1 MEAKNLTSEQVHAYE
16 ALNINP
22 TNRIIISLDG
32 GGIRGILT
40 LQLLKKIEEIAGLK
54 LNQFCDLFAGTSTG
68 AIIAGLM
75 AFGLSAEEIE
85 RLYIQLVTK
94 VFQKRSILANRYV
107 NPPAYSKN
115 NYRQALK
122 EVLGDH
128 TLKDACAKSNVDI
141 FITAKDIT
149 DNEETYFTCFNNDGI
164 KGTYQNALLRT
175 VLEATMSAPTYFNP
189 LERFIDGGT
198 TTYNNP
204 SLAALMEAIRY
215 DGSGKYQLSDI
226 TMFSFGTGRLV
237 KSVLPADGANP
248 HGPDAYFWLNY
259 VMDESSQDAS
269 SMQVDLFRSG
279 MISMDYRRYQI
290 SFDTQALNKLP
301 DKDISALHYTNAS
314 WLRDIQDYDLR
325 NIEMDDVSKFDLM
338 KTVGGAMVS
347 YIMQKNQFKSDL
359 TDPDK
364 KRDCLVTAFENI
376 SRIKD
381 IVEKPEWIDK
391 ING

>member
-1 MEAKNLTSEQVHAYE
+1 MNAKNLTREQLRAYE
-16 ALNINP
+16 ALGIDP
-22 TNRIIISLDG
+22 KNRIIISLDG

-54 LNQFCDLFAGTSTG
+54 INQFCDMLAGTSTG

-75 AFGLSAEEIE
+75 AFGLSAVEIE
-85 RLYIQLVTK
+85 KLYIQLVTK
-94 VFQKRSILANRYV
+94 VFQKRNILANRYI
-107 NPPAYSKN
+107 NPPAYSKT

-122 EVLGDH
+122 EVLENC
-128 TLKDACAKSNVDI
+128 TLKEACLKSNVDI

-149 DNEETYFTCFNNDGI
+149 DNEETYFTCFNNEGL
-164 KGTYQNALLRT
+164 KGTYQDALLRT
-175 VLEATMSAPTYFNP
+175 VMEATMSAPTYFNP

-215 DGSGKYQLSDI
+215 DGNGKYQLPDI
-226 TMFSFGTGRLV
+226 TLFSFGTGRLV
-237 KSVLPADGANP
+237 KSVSPADGTNP

-279 MISMDYRRYQI
+279 MISIDYRRYQI
-290 SFDTQALNKLP
+290 SFDTRALSQLP
-301 DKDISALHYTNAS
+301 DKNISALHFTNAN
-314 WLRDIQDYDLR
+314 WLRDIKDQDLR
-325 NIEMDDVSKFDLM
+325 NIEMDDVGKFDLM
-338 KTVGGAMVS
+338 KIVGEAMVD
-347 YIMQKNQFKSDL
+347 YIMQKNKFKSDL
-359 TDPDK
+359 TDADK